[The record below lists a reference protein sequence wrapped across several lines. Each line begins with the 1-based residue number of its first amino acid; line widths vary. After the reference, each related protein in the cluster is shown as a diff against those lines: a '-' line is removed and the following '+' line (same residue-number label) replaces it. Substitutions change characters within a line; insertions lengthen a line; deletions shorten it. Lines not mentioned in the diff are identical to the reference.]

1 MADPHWTGYVGM
13 VTGIVGA
20 ITGIS
25 GAVMGYIG
33 YRKSNEIKSLDL
45 RLELR
50 KAINN
55 FESSLSQ
62 IEKLLPSANK
72 SRERV
77 ASALGNYHSGAMITW
92 KEAYKKDQSEL
103 KQISDEAQKF
113 NNDLEGLS
121 QTELEAKLVKIHKL
135 QNQLNVLEA
144 KYNKAVESD
153 DRERERIKDRHE
165 PRQ

>member
-1 MADPHWTGYVGM
+1 MADPHWTSYVGM
-13 VTGIVGA
+13 ITGIVGA

-25 GAVMGYIG
+25 GAVMGYVG

-50 KAINN
+50 KSIND

-62 IEKLLPSANK
+62 IEKLLPYVNK

-77 ASALGNYHSGAMITW
+77 ASAIGNYHSGAMVIW
-92 KEAYKKDQSEL
+92 KEAYEKDQLEL
-103 KQISDEAQKF
+103 NQISDEAQKI
-113 NNDLEGLS
+113 NNELVGLS
-121 QTELEAKLVKIHKL
+121 PAELEAELVRIHKF

-144 KYNKAVESD
+144 KYDKALVSD
-153 DRERERIKDRHE
+153 DKERERIKNRHE
-165 PRQ
+165 PR